1 MAVLRNVPVKWAK
14 VHQPNTSFEPHS
26 WEIVAVL
33 TKEQADALQKEAK
46 DLSPKGIKFKEVE
59 GNIEFRF
66 RRKTERSDGNGGT
79 TKNSPPV
86 VVGPKGPGD
95 LFDKLIGNGSI
106 CNIQYSFSA
115 YENKFGKGVTT
126 DLKGVQVL
134 THVPYGVADGAE
146 FGEEAVEENTTTNN
160 DSFNDEDF
168 S

>member
-33 TKEQADALQKEAK
+33 TQEQADALQKEAK
-46 DLSPKGIKFKEVE
+46 ELSPKGIKIKEVD
-59 GNIEFRF
+59 GNLEFRF
-66 RRKTERSDGNGGT
+66 RRKVERSDGAGGT
-79 TKNSPPV
+79 IQNNPPV

-95 LFDKLIGNGSI
+95 LFDKLIGNGSV
-106 CNIQYSFSA
+106 CNIQYNFSA
-115 YENKFGKGVTT
+115 YENKFGKGVTV

-146 FGEEAVEENTTTNN
+146 FGEETVEATTTSD